1 MIHSTAIVHADG
13 ARIHESVEIGPY
25 AVIGANVSIDEGT
38 RVGAHAVIEGWT
50 EIGKDNRI
58 FQFTSIGADPQDLK
72 FHGEVSSL
80 RIGDR
85 NTIREFV
92 TMHRGTEDGGSET
105 VVGNDNLFMAY
116 AHVAHDCVIGNRVI
130 LANGATLGGH
140 VRVEDWA
147 ILGGLSAVHQFT
159 RIGSHAMISGG
170 SMVAQDIAPYLIAQG
185 DRAKAVGINLI
196 GLKRRNF
203 SDETLRDI
211 KQAYKLMFRSNLR
224 QEEALA
230 RITAEVSDA
239 PEIKAFVE
247 FIRASE
253 RGVAR

>member
-1 MIHSTAIVHADG
+1 MIHATAIIHDG
-13 ARIHESVEIGPY
+13 ARIEDGVEIGPY
-25 AVIGANVSIDEGT
+25 AVIGPHVSIAAGT

-72 FHGEVSSL
+72 FHGEKSSL

-92 TMHRGTEDGGSET
+92 TMHRGTEDGGHET

-116 AHVAHDCVIGNRVI
+116 THVAHDCIIGNRVI

-140 VRVEDWA
+140 VRVDDWA
-147 ILGGLSAVHQFT
+147 ILGGLSAIHQFT
-159 RIGSHAMISGG
+159 RVGCHAMISGG
-170 SMVAQDIAPYLIAQG
+170 SMVTQDIAPYIIAQG
-185 DRAKAVGINLI
+185 DRAKAAGINLI
-196 GLKRRNF
+196 GLKRRGF
-203 SDETLRDI
+203 SDEVLRDI

-224 QEEALA
+224 QEQALD
-230 RITAEVSDA
+230 RISAEISDA
-239 PEIKAFVE
+239 PEIKAFVD
-247 FIRASE
+247 FIRTSE

>member
-1 MIHSTAIVHADG
+1 MIHPTAIVEEG

-25 AVIGANVSIDEGT
+25 AVIGPHVSIDAGT
-38 RVGAHAVIEGWT
+38 RIGAHAVIEGWT
-50 EIGKDNRI
+50 EIGRDNRI
-58 FQFTSIGADPQDLK
+58 FQFASVGAEPQDLK
-72 FHGEVSSL
+72 FHGEQSIL

-85 NTIREFV
+85 NSIREFV
-92 TMHRGTEDGGSET
+92 TMHRGTEDGGGET
-105 VVGNDNLFMAY
+105 LVGSDNLFMAY

-140 VRVEDWA
+140 VRVDDWA

-159 RIGSHAMISGG
+159 RIGCHAMISGG
-170 SMVAQDIAPYLIAQG
+170 SMVAQDIAPYIIAQG
-185 DRAKAVGINLI
+185 DRAKAAGINLV

-203 SDETLRDI
+203 SEEVLRDI

-224 QEEALA
+224 QEEALE
-230 RITAEVSDA
+230 RITAEISDA
-239 PEIKAFVE
+239 PEIRAFVD

>member
-1 MIHSTAIVHADG
+1 MIHKTAIVEDG
-13 ARIHESVEIGPY
+13 ARIHDSVEIGPY
-25 AVIGANVSIDEGT
+25 AVIGSHVSIDAGT
-38 RVGAHAVIEGWT
+38 RIGAHAVVEGWT
-50 EIGKDNRI
+50 RIGKDNRI
-58 FQFTSIGADPQDLK
+58 FQFASIGAEPQDLK
-72 FHGEVSSL
+72 FHGEQSTL

-92 TMHRGTEDGGSET
+92 TMHRGTQDGGGET
-105 VVGNDNLFMAY
+105 VVGSDNLFMAY
-116 AHVAHDCVIGNRVI
+116 AHVAHDCAIGNRVI

-140 VRVEDWA
+140 VKVDDWA

-159 RIGSHAMISGG
+159 RVGCHAMISGG
-170 SMVAQDIAPYLIAQG
+170 SMVAQDIVPYIIAQG
-185 DRAKAVGINLI
+185 DRAKAAGINLV

-203 SDETLRDI
+203 SDALVRDI

-224 QEEALA
+224 QEEALS
-230 RITAEVSDA
+230 RITAEISDA
-239 PEIKAFVE
+239 PEIRAFVD

>member
-1 MIHSTAIVHADG
+1 MIHSTAIVQDG
-13 ARIHESVEIGPY
+13 ARIHDSVEIGPY
-25 AVIGANVSIDEGT
+25 AVIGPHVRIDAGT

-50 EIGKDNRI
+50 EIGKDNKI
-58 FQFTSIGADPQDLK
+58 YQFASIGADPQDLK
-72 FHGEVSSL
+72 FHGEESSL

-92 TMHRGTEDGGSET
+92 TMHRGTEDGGGET
-105 VVGNDNLFMAY
+105 LVGNDNLFMAY
-116 AHVAHDCVIGNRVI
+116 THVAHDCVIGNRVI

-140 VRVEDWA
+140 VRVDDWA

-159 RIGSHAMISGG
+159 RVGSHAMISGG
-170 SMVAQDIAPYLIAQG
+170 SMVTQDIAPYIIAQG
-185 DRAKAVGINLI
+185 DRAKAAGINLV

-224 QEEALA
+224 QEEALE
-230 RITAEVSDA
+230 RITAEISDA
-239 PEIKAFVE
+239 PEIRLFVD